1 MFRDLCKN
9 ICLNKNILM
18 LVTAGVYI
26 LALYAVLSGHL
37 LSVAG
42 SITLLFIILV
52 ITEYVK
58 PKYILIWAFI
68 FYIGV
73 INTSFRLKT
82 VDELVS
88 LAPVNCEI
96 TGQIVSIPQ
105 AKGDNKQRFFF
116 KVNKIESDN
125 MVREFENEKTLVTL
139 NTNEKLRIYDYYKMK
154 GRLTP
159 PFKVGNPSQFDY
171 GNYLRNFSVYA
182 VFYGAKD
189 SVPIRLNKTLPVSQ
203 KFLQMVNDYR
213 EKIIDIHSQTL
224 NTPNLEILGGIVFG
238 DDAIAPPDNIKQ
250 SFINSGLL
258 HILAASGMNVAFI
271 FSFFFFF
278 LSLFKINYKVNIIFC
293 MWMVLLYSLMTGLGA
308 SVIRAASM
316 LIFVL
321 LGKLIDRDANS
332 IALLAFV
339 AFLMLLYNPMYLN
352 NVGFQ
357 LSFITTFGLLI
368 MTPFLVKNKNK
379 IVNWIIG
386 TISIPII
393 AQLWV
398 MPIQIFYFNNIS
410 LYSVFANIAIIP
422 VLSLVSFAGFI
433 SSMLAVI
440 NSIADKVCIAA
451 DFLLNPF
458 LVYIVN
464 VADFFANLPYAIMY
478 LKKPSIF
485 QIILYFI
492 ILLIIIFSLKYK
504 IKNRFIA
511 ISLSFLI
518 FILLASF
525 IPLKNNKTEII
536 FFAVGNA
543 DAILIKS
550 PEEKYFLI
558 DSGKYPYASRYSQAK
573 NIILKYLTDKG
584 VKEIDSFV
592 ITHFDSDHSGGSID
606 LMKNLKINK
615 IYISD
620 NSEDTN
626 LSSKIISYIDN
637 NKLNKQIVS
646 NRQEIYKEKGFKILL
661 IKPKGENILTENQ
674 QSIITMLVTE
684 NMNVLFMGD
693 GDKNSYKA
701 LPEEFKNNIKIIK
714 IGHHGALNS
723 LDYEMISDINVA
735 VISTGANVYN
745 HPHPETVNL
754 LKSYN
759 KQILRTDYHNAVK
772 IVIDNDKCMYYL
784 YSPRYKRFI
793 SGDYIVRP

>member
-1 MFRDLCKN
+1 MTKQVKVIIFSCLYMAGIIAFFCEQFLFIVLPVIAVFIMYACKRRTILSFAVI
-9 ICLNKNILM
+9 ICLAFILG
-18 LVTAGVYI
+18 LLNSKLHIKQYDDISSYSDNEVTA
-26 LALYAVLSGHL
+26 VLK
-37 LSVAG
+37 
-42 SITLLFIILV
+42 V
-52 ITEYVK
+52 ITIPSNNSDEKTKFFAGVK
-58 PKYILIWAFI
+58 SIKTAGAKIEN
-68 FYIGV
+68 
-73 INTSFRLKT
+73 INAKT
-82 VDELVS
+82 
-88 LAPVNCEI
+88 
-96 TGQIVSIPQ
+96 IVTI
-105 AKGDNKQRFFF
+105 KDREDKF
-116 KVNKIESDN
+116 NKIKLGD
-125 MVREFENEKTLVTL
+125 TLEVNGIL
-139 NTNEKLRIYDYYKMK
+139 KS
-154 GRLTP
+154 P
-159 PFKVGNPSQFDY
+159 PCGVNPSQFDY
-171 GNYLRNFSVYA
+171 ARYLRYKNTFTLLYVGEEWKILSGADDYA
-182 VFYGAKD
+182 GRLLSGLND
-189 SVPIRLNKTLPVSQ
+189 IRT
-203 KFLQMVNDYR
+203 
-213 EKIIDIHSQTL
+213 KILKLHSK
-224 NTPNLEILGGIVFG
+224 NINSPMLEVLGGIIFG
-238 DDAIAPPDNIKQ
+238 DDAVNPDDDTKKA
-250 SFINSGLL
+250 FVNSGII
-258 HILAASGMNVAFI
+258 HILAASGMNVTLI
-271 FSFFFFF
+271 FGIWFFVAK
-278 LSLFKINYKVNIIFC
+278 SLRLNYRFSVITGI
-293 MWMVLLYSLMTGLGA
+293 LLILFYTCMTGFGPPI
-308 SVIRAASM
+308 IRASIM
-316 LIFVL
+316 LILILV
-321 LGKLIDRDANS
+321 GKLIDRKTS
-332 IALLAFV
+332 TMSLLFFV
-339 AFLMLLYNPMYLN
+339 ALIMLLYNPLMLFDI
-352 NVGFQ
+352 GFQ
-357 LSFITTFGLLI
+357 LSFIVTFALI
-368 MTPFLVKNKNK
+368 LTAPLIAFNFKFKP
-379 IVNWIIG
+379 VNYILGCCII
-386 TISIPII
+386 PVI
-393 AQLWV
+393 AQMFAAPL
-398 MPIQIFYFNNIS
+398 QLYYFNTFA

-772 IVIDNDKCMYYL
+772 IVIDKDKCMYYL

-793 SGDYIVRP
+793 FGDYIVRP